1 MKAPDNNLKAA
12 PKPDAMETRRMAT
25 KGYGRLS
32 VLLLYFLG
40 FYIVLAP
47 WIAPGFLGWT
57 WITEA
62 VGGEA
67 VFLRILVGL
76 LFLYFATLTQEKY
89 TLKFLTQDILHAFN
103 MILYGQDYRQ
113 HRAAV
118 AAQIKLRG
126 SDNARV
132 RTTARKVLVDMTGQE
147 FSAEHEP
154 WAAWWSQARRT
165 FKLVKREKSP
175 AAAAM
180 APDTRAAENGES
192 KN

>member
-1 MKAPDNNLKAA
+1 MKSPEKPLNAA
-12 PKPDAMETRRMAT
+12 PKPDAMETRRLAT
-25 KGYGRLS
+25 RGYGRLS
-32 VLLLYFLG
+32 VILLYFLG
-40 FYIVLAP
+40 FYILFAP
-47 WIAPGFLGWT
+47 WIAPGFMGWT
-57 WITEA
+57 LITEA
-62 VGGEA
+62 VGGEQ

-118 AAQIKLRG
+118 AAQIRLLG

-132 RTTARKVLVDMTGQE
+132 RTTAHKVLVDMTGQD
-147 FSAEHEP
+147 FPAQHES

-165 FKLVKREKSP
+165 FKLVKRGKPPDP
-175 AAAAM
+175 ASR
-180 APDTRAAENGES
+180 APENGETP
-192 KN
+192 N